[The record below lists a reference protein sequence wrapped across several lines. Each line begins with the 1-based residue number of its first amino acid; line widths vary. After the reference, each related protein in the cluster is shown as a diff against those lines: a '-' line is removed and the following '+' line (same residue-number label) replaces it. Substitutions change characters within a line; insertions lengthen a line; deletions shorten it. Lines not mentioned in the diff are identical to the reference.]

1 MKTFKE
7 YTEYMGGVRLG
18 NYSRY
23 HPMASL
29 GDSPPKN
36 FDRNYQSRGVG
47 LHAGYGGNAGTNTH
61 GRGHMN
67 LKPQAS
73 LNAETNPILKK
84 IKDKYELTK
93 DQLAAL
99 TRLPMPVL
107 TNILNSAGQLAQYL
121 PMSEELTEMSGTAL
135 GKASDEFKS
144 RSSDMTQGR
153 QFSYLAGLMKNRN
166 HSQLAKDLKGFIS
179 RNMEMKKT
187 IIKIL
192 SNHLTDFQVKSLTE
206 NDLNET
212 WFNDIIQNIRSKTIR
227 RGNYTLAL
235 AALKQVLD
243 RKHQQKR
250 RHDDEYYAYQVAR
263 SFTGVEPRQLSK
275 MYHKESLEEAEK
287 RVPRKY
293 KSQDPDK
300 HSDLYT
306 DEDPKDTIK
315 GLGFVDGAKARESI
329 NIISKSGRPHAHK
342 MQAAMAMHQRAR
354 VAADRAKNPDS
365 KKNLHAAEKVYKAY
379 IEKMKKITIKRREG
393 K

>member
-47 LHAGYGGNAGTNTH
+47 LHAGYGGNAGTNTQ

-67 LKPQAS
+67 LEPQAS

-135 GKASDEFKS
+135 GKASDEFKN
-144 RSSDMTQGR
+144 RSNDMTQGR

-206 NDLNET
+206 NDLKET
-212 WFNDIIQNIRSKTIR
+212 
-227 RGNYTLAL
+227 
-235 AALKQVLD
+235 
-243 RKHQQKR
+243 
-250 RHDDEYYAYQVAR
+250 
-263 SFTGVEPRQLSK
+263 
-275 MYHKESLEEAEK
+275 EK

-306 DEDPKDTIK
+306 DEDPKNTIK

-379 IEKMKKITIKRREG
+379 IEKMKKITIKRRED

>member
-67 LKPQAS
+67 LEPQAS

-121 PMSEELTEMSGTAL
+121 PMGEE
-135 GKASDEFKS
+135 
-144 RSSDMTQGR
+144 TQI
-153 QFSYLAGLMKNRN
+153 
-166 HSQLAKDLKGFIS
+166 D
-179 RNMEMKKT
+179 
-187 IIKIL
+187 
-192 SNHLTDFQVKSLTE
+192 
-206 NDLNET
+206 ET

-227 RGNYTLAL
+227 RGNYKLAL
-235 AALKQVLD
+235 TALKQVLD
-243 RKHQQKR
+243 RKHKNKR
-250 RHDDEYYAYQVAR
+250 RHDDNYYAYQVAR

-275 MYHKESLEEAEK
+275 MLKNESLEEAEK